1 MMRKETV
8 DLIVAAI
15 QVLTLIAIIIYVWK
29 TWQLASD
36 TRAMSEAAKKSAE
49 ATLKSA
55 ELSEKVLQEMEASR
69 DLLVTPHVIVY
80 FDNQYENFGRLFL
93 VVRNVGKGL
102 AENIK
107 LKFTPDL
114 INHDGP
120 EIGKI
125 FMLKHG
131 IPSLP
136 PGYEIRHSFD
146 RIGAYF
152 DGDGTYR
159 DNGLPKAYDVE
170 VTFYGGIDKEKPKT
184 VHQKLDLEVFI
195 GTHTVKVK
203 RVLDTEDE

>member
-1 MMRKETV
+1 MTRKETI
-8 DLIVAAI
+8 DLVVAAVQI
-15 QVLTLIAIIIYVWK
+15 LTLIAIIIYVWK

-36 TRAMSEAAKKSAE
+36 TRAMSDAARKSAE

-55 ELSEKVLQEMEASR
+55 ELSEKVLKEMEASR
-69 DLLVTPHVIVY
+69 DLLVAPHVIVF
-80 FDNQYENFGRLFL
+80 FDNQYEDFGRIFL
-93 VVRNVGKGL
+93 VVRNVGKGI

-114 INHDGP
+114 VNHYGP
-120 EIGKI
+120 EIGNI
-125 FMLKHG
+125 FMLKNG

-152 DGDGTYR
+152 DGGGNYL

-170 VTFYGGIDKEKPKT
+170 VLFYGGIDKTEPKT
-184 VHQKLDLEVFI
+184 VHQRLDLEVFI
-195 GTHTVKVK
+195 GTHTVRVK
-203 RVLDTEDE
+203 KFSDVEGE